1 MTPVELIVLGGY
13 LGAGKTTVLNAL
25 LTQPHG
31 RRVAVMVNDFGE
43 VNIDARLVRAQ
54 SDDLIELQ
62 NGCICCSIGGA
73 LVEALTRVAARSPR
87 PDVLLIEASGVSD
100 PGRIAQ
106 IGLVGRDFRL
116 QGIVVMV
123 DACGLDA
130 TLAHPLVGD
139 MAREQI
145 AAATVLA
152 VTKLDL
158 LPEAAHAPIFAKLA
172 SLARTRLIVA
182 ADHGVVAPE
191 LVFGTVAA
199 PARGDE
205 LRLKPWQI
213 PRRLNLRS
221 VCVRLDGPV
230 RKAALKAFL
239 KSLPGTVLR
248 AKGIVRLD
256 HDSGLYS
263 CHAVGGRVALSRIED
278 EQALADESPVLVFI
292 GDFDAQAE
300 HELADAARALQRD
313 EVPPTARWQQ

>member
-1 MTPVELIVLGGY
+1 
-13 LGAGKTTVLNAL
+13 
-25 LTQPHG
+25 
-31 RRVAVMVNDFGE
+31 
-43 VNIDARLVRAQ
+43 
-54 SDDLIELQ
+54 
-62 NGCICCSIGGA
+62 
-73 LVEALTRVAARSPR
+73 
-87 PDVLLIEASGVSD
+87 
-100 PGRIAQ
+100 
-106 IGLVGRDFRL
+106 
-116 QGIVVMV
+116 MV
-123 DACGLDA
+123 DASGLDA

-145 AAATVLA
+145 AAATVVA

-205 LRLKPWQI
+205 LRLRPWQI

-248 AKGIVRLD
+248 AKGIVQLD
-256 HDSGLYS
+256 DDSGLYS

-278 EQALADESPVLVFI
+278 EQALADESPVLVLHRRLRRA
-292 GDFDAQAE
+292 GG
-300 HELADAARALQRD
+300 ARACRRRPAGLHGSSAPIKVRNHFTKFRGLPDQNAA
-313 EVPPTARWQQ
+313 TMSKS